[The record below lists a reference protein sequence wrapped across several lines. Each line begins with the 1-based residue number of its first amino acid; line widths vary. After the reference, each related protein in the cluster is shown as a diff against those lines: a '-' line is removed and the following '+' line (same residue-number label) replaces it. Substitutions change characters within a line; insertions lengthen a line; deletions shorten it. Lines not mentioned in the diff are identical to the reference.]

1 MHHYFDDKRV
11 APDREFF
18 YISPQEAISVLKNKF
33 NQEVHFEDI
42 ENNKED

>member
-18 YISPQEAISVLKNKF
+18 YITPQEAIDVLKNKF
-33 NQEVHFEDI
+33 HQEVHFEEEDMEDI
-42 ENNKED
+42 V